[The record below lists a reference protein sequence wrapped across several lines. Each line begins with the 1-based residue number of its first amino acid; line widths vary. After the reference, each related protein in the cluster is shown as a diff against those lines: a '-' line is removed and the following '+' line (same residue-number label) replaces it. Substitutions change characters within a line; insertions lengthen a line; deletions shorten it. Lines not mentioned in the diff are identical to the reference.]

1 MWGVSWANV
10 EMMLA
15 DAQRTDYDSKHDG
28 KDNINDSNVIDL
40 SNIADVEK
48 LRRMAQ

>member
-15 DAQRTDYDSKHDG
+15 DTQRTDYDSKHDG
-28 KDNINDSNVIDL
+28 KDNVDDSNVIDL